1 MADDAMREIID
12 RIRSREGDA
21 VWCTSRL
28 AAHLTRVGLQ
38 QSQTAGWF
46 SPRSSLVGS
55 QSVEAPPSPAEDPWP
70 FLSGEP

>member
-1 MADDAMREIID
+1 MADDPMREIID

-55 QSVEAPPSPAEDPWP
+55 LATPAPATPADDPWP
-70 FLSGEP
+70 FLSV